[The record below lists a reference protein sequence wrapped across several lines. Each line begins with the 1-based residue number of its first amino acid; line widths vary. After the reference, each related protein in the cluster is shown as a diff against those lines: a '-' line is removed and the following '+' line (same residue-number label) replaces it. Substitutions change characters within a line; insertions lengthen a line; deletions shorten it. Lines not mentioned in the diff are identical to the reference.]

1 LAPKPGPNRRA
12 FGMALAMALTILAI
26 TMWARPNWAQLMS
39 EPIYGPQLL
48 LLY

>member
-1 LAPKPGPNRRA
+1 MAPKPGPNRRA

-39 EPIYGPQLL
+39 EPIYRSQLL